1 MGHEKW
7 RATNG
12 IFDQG
17 FIALFV
23 EREDTHGELYFG
35 DEIFPIFLKL
45 KNFIL
50 FYFIFLFI
58 DIN

>member
-23 EREDTHGELYFG
+23 EREDTRGELYFG
-35 DEIFPIFLKL
+35 DEIFLIFLKL
-45 KNFIL
+45 ENF
-50 FYFIFLFI
+50 FIFFLFV
-58 DIN
+58 

>member
-23 EREDTHGELYFG
+23 EREDTRGELYFG
-35 DEIFPIFLKL
+35 DEIFLIFLKL
-45 KNFIL
+45 ENF
-50 FYFIFLFI
+50 FIFFYSYRYKLKI
-58 DIN
+58 